1 MTTRICVTTIGA
13 ALFLGAASF
22 SANAEE
28 KSSAPILL
36 AQSER
41 GLERGKGHD
50 KDKDK
55 DKENHGKDVS
65 DAAKGGARG
74 DTSDVARSQS
84 GTATGVGGAGTGTGG
99 SGTA

>member
-50 KDKDK
+50 IDKNKDKDK
-55 DKENHGKDVS
+55 QNNGKDVS
-65 DAAKGGARG
+65 DAARGGAHG
-74 DTSDVARSQS
+74 DTSDVARSRS
-84 GTATGVGGAGTGTGG
+84 GSATGAGGAGTGTGG
-99 SGTA
+99 S